1 MFTGLI
7 IELGEVVSLEKKTE
21 GARLSIKASEIA
33 KDAVPGD
40 SIAINGVCLTV
51 TELRTHN
58 SELFFDISY
67 ETLKSTNLGNLK
79 RGDRVNIEPSLR
91 PNSKLG
97 GHFVTGHVEDIGK
110 IKSKAPM
117 GNAMRIEIEAP
128 DSVLRYLVE
137 KGSIAVD
144 GISLTV
150 VDVLKGA
157 FSVVIIPHTAKMTT
171 IGFKNVGDTV
181 NLEPDILGKYVERF
195 LAGSQQSAV
204 SSQNK
209 DKGLLSALKQSGFI
223 S

>member
-21 GARLSIKASEIA
+21 SARLSIKASEVV
-33 KDAVPGD
+33 KDAALGD

-51 TELRTHN
+51 VNMEKDIL
-58 SELFFDISY
+58 SFDVSY

-79 RGDRVNIEPSLR
+79 RADRVNLEPSLR

-110 IKSKAPM
+110 IRSKAPL
-117 GNAMRIEIEAP
+117 GNALRIEIETP
-128 DSVLRYLVE
+128 DNVLRYLVE
-137 KGSIAVD
+137 KGSVAVD

-150 VDVLKGA
+150 VDVLKDA

-181 NLEPDILGKYVERF
+181 NLEPDILGKYVAKF

-204 SSQNK
+204 SSQDK
-209 DKGLLSALKQSGFI
+209 DKELLSALKQSGFI